1 MILICSKSTV
11 QELPAVLDPSPM
23 INSAPALIDWF
34 SHNARVLP
42 WRVLD
47 EKKRPD
53 PYRVWISEI
62 MLQQTR
68 VEAVKGY
75 FARFT
80 ERLPD
85 VQALAEIPEDQLLK
99 LWEGLG
105 YYSRAR
111 NLQKAAKVLMEQYDG
126 RLPDNAKELLKL
138 PGIGDYTSGAIASIA
153 YRESVPAVDGNVLRV
168 VSRILDSHMDITKPD
183 TKAEISHVLQEV
195 FASVPDAEKRPDLF
209 NQSLMELGATVCVPN
224 GAPQCLG
231 CPVSRFCQGYQKG
244 TAPDLPVKEPKKA
257 RRIEE
262 KTVLLL
268 HFEGMTALHKRPEKG
283 MLAGMWELPNLDGH
297 LDPEEALAA
306 FDIPSGHLEKAVS
319 LGNAKHIFTH
329 IEWEMTGWE
338 LTLSD
343 ISDCPKDWLWKSP
356 QEIHSEYPIPS
367 ALKAYSKQI

>member
-1 MILICSKSTV
+1 MI
-11 QELPAVLDPSPM
+11 QA
-23 INSAPALIDWF
+23 APALIDWF
-34 SHNARVLP
+34 SRNARILP

-47 EKKRPD
+47 EKKHPD
-53 PYRVWISEI
+53 PYRVWVSEI

-75 FARFT
+75 YARFM
-80 ERLPD
+80 EHLPD
-85 VQALAEIPEDQLLK
+85 VSALAKIPEDQLLK

-111 NLQKAAKVLMEQYDG
+111 NLQKAAKVIVEQYDG
-126 RLPDNAKELLKL
+126 SLPDNAKELLKL

-153 YRESVPAVDGNVLRV
+153 FRQSVPAVDGNVLRV
-168 VSRILDSHMDITKPD
+168 VSRILDSHMDIARPD
-183 TKAEISHVLQEV
+183 TKEEITRVLQEV
-195 FASVPDAEKRPDLF
+195 FASVPAADARPDLF

-231 CPVSRFCQGYQKG
+231 CPVSGFCQGYAKG
-244 TAPDLPVKEPKKA
+244 TAPELPVKEPKKP

-268 HFEGMTALHKRPEKG
+268 RYEGMTAIRKRPGSG

-297 LDPEEALAA
+297 LPAEEALAA
-306 FDIPSGHLEKAVS
+306 FDISSGCIEKAVP
-319 LGNAKHIFTH
+319 LANAKHIFTH
-329 IEWEMTGWE
+329 IEWLMTGWE
-338 LTLSD
+338 ITLADTSN
-343 ISDCPKDWLWKSP
+343 CPKDWLWKTP

-367 ALKAYSKQI
+367 ALKAYRKLI

>member
-1 MILICSKSTV
+1 MIHIRSKSTV
-11 QELPAVLDPSPM
+11 QQLPAVLDPSPM
-23 INSAPALIDWF
+23 IEAAPALIDWF
-34 SHNARVLP
+34 SRNARILP

-75 FARFT
+75 FTRFT

-111 NLQKAAKVLMEQYDG
+111 NLQKAAKLLMKEYG
-126 RLPDNAKELLKL
+126 GKLPDNAKELLKL

-153 YRESVPAVDGNVLRV
+153 FRQSVPAVDGNVLRV

-183 TKAEISHVLQEV
+183 TKAEITHILQEV
-195 FASVPDAEKRPDLF
+195 FSAVPQAEERPDLF
-209 NQSLMELGATVCVPN
+209 SQSLMELGATVCIPN
-224 GAPQCLG
+224 GAPQCLC
-231 CPVSRFCQGYQKG
+231 CPVKEQCQGFANG
-244 TAPDLPVKEPKKA
+244 TAAMLPVKEPKKA

-268 HFEGMTALHKRPEKG
+268 RFEGKIAIRKRPDQG

-297 LDPEEALAA
+297 LSPEEALAA
-306 FDIPSGHLEKAVS
+306 FGIPTEHLEKVVS

-329 IEWEMTGWE
+329 IEWMMTGWE
-338 LTLSD
+338 ITLSAPSSFPD
-343 ISDCPKDWLWKSP
+343 NWLWKSP
-356 QEIHSEYPIPS
+356 QEIHAEYPIPS